1 MNEDIGHER
10 TSRRRS
16 FGHRRSARPGAATKR
31 ALSHACVVGL
41 LGSANFGGPASLT
54 PHRTVHKIEMQ
65 ARIVSEQYRY
75 STRRFHFI
83 KSILRHFQIAQQFR
97 FPSEYFSI
105 YFSA

>member
-1 MNEDIGHER
+1 MNERRAARRSDIINR
-10 TSRRRS
+10 PSPARRRNER
-16 FGHRRSARPGAATKR
+16 FRTR
-31 ALSHACVVGL
+31 AWIGP
-41 LGSANFGGPASLT
+41 LGSPNLRGPASLT

-65 ARIVSEQYRY
+65 ARIVSEQCRY

>member
-1 MNEDIGHER
+1 MNERRAARRSDIVDR
-10 TSRRRS
+10 PDPARRRNER
-16 FGHRRSARPGAATKR
+16 FRMRAWTGRR
-31 ALSHACVVGL
+31 
-41 LGSANFGGPASLT
+41 GSPNLGGPASLT

-65 ARIVSEQYRY
+65 ARIVSKQYRY